1 MRLIPK
7 EIRFNLLSKM
17 HLLAVHA
24 AWILSAKAWNV
35 EHCPRLDTY
44 VPLMYQYKH
53 YLTVHGYFNLVTVYS
68 IAEPG

>member
-53 YLTVHGYFNLVTVYS
+53 YLT
-68 IAEPG
+68 